1 MQDLTAQ
8 PNCVS
13 IAIYDALKAV
23 RAVTEAYAVIRNDRE
38 LDCDL
43 LGPIRGMSCGGSAAA
58 LFSTR
63 NAELLHGIANSLE
76 TSIAGE
82 TRTSIHFDEC
92 SMSGAWEETHVSE
105 RGHALHR
112 LQQALLTLERRVS
125 TVIMMRET
133 EKLTAEMRR

>member
-8 PNCVS
+8 SNCVS

-23 RAVTEAYAVIRNDRE
+23 RAVTEAHAAVGNDPD
-38 LDCDL
+38 LDCDRL
-43 LGPIRGMSCGGSAAA
+43 RPIRRMSCGGSAAA
-58 LFSTR
+58 LFSSR

-76 TSIAGE
+76 ASIAAE

-105 RGHALHR
+105 RGHALLR
-112 LQQALLTLERRVS
+112 LQGALLTLERRVS
-125 TVIMMRET
+125 MVIIMRET
-133 EKLTAEMRR
+133 ERLAVEMR